1 MLLIAKK
8 FRTLRL
14 NLYNQIK
21 SVKVSYIELSLQID
35 LDFNEIMMAELAEL
49 GFETFVETEDGL
61 EAYVQE
67 ELFEDLA
74 VKNMLET
81 YAERTPISYAFKHIA
96 KQNWNEEWEKNFQP
110 ISIGNDIYVRAD
122 FHEPQPNY
130 LYEIIITPK
139 MSFGTG
145 HHETTSMVMEHQLT
159 ISHQDKKVLDVG
171 TGTGIL
177 AVLAEK
183 LGAKYVSAFDIDE
196 WSVENTMENIALNN
210 TSKIAVRLGTIEDEP
225 KDKYEIVLA
234 NINRNIL
241 LQQIPAYATFMA
253 EGASLIISG
262 FYEADIADIQVVAES
277 VGLKKVAQLSKNQ
290 WASVV
295 FKN

>member
-1 MLLIAKK
+1 MD
-8 FRTLRL
+8 T
-14 NLYNQIK
+14 
-21 SVKVSYIELSLQID
+21 YIELSLQID
-35 LDFNEIMMAELAEL
+35 PDFAEIMMAELAEL
-49 GFETFVETEDGL
+49 GFESFVETDDGL
-61 EAYVQE
+61 DAYIQE
-67 ELFEDLA
+67 DIFNDLDI
-74 VKNMLET
+74 KKMLEN
-81 YAERTPISYAFKHIA
+81 YAERTPISYTFKQIA

-122 FHEPQPNY
+122 FHEAQPDC

-159 ISHQDKKVLDVG
+159 ISHQNKKVLDVG

-177 AVLAEK
+177 AVLASK
-183 LGAKYVSAFDIDE
+183 LGATHISAFDIDE
-196 WSVENTMENIALNN
+196 WSVENTIENIALNN
-210 TSKIAVRLGTIEDEP
+210 ANNISVRLGTIEDEP
-225 KDKYEIVLA
+225 MEKYEIVLA

-241 LQQIPAYATFMA
+241 LQQIPAYATFMTD
-253 EGASLIISG
+253 GASLVISG
-262 FYEADIADIQVVAES
+262 FYETDIADIQAVAES

-295 FKN
+295 FNS

>member
-1 MLLIAKK
+1 MARYSEPIY
-8 FRTLRL
+8 
-14 NLYNQIK
+14 NLY
-21 SVKVSYIELSLQID
+21 SMSYIEISLQID
-35 LDFNEIMMAELAEL
+35 PDFTEIMMAELAEL
-49 GFETFVETEDGL
+49 GFESFVETEDGL
-61 EAYVQE
+61 EAYIQDDI
-67 ELFEDLA
+67 FEDLPI
-74 VKNMLET
+74 KNMLEG
-81 YAERTPISYAFKHIA
+81 YAERTAISYAFKKIA

-122 FHEPQPNY
+122 FHASQPDF

-159 ISHQDKKVLDVG
+159 IPHKDKKVLDVG

-177 AVLAEK
+177 AILASK
-183 LGAKYVSAFDIDE
+183 LGATYISAFDIDE
-196 WSVENTMENIALNN
+196 WSVENTIENVALNN
-210 TSKIAVRLGTIEDEP
+210 AEKILVRLGTIEDEP
-225 KDKYEIVLA
+225 TEKYEIVLA

-241 LQQIPAYATFMA
+241 LQQIPAYKNFMVD
-253 EGASLIISG
+253 GGSLVISG
-262 FYEADIADIQVVAES
+262 FYETDIADIQVVAES

-295 FKN
+295 FSS

>member
-1 MLLIAKK
+1 
-8 FRTLRL
+8 
-14 NLYNQIK
+14 
-21 SVKVSYIELSLQID
+21 VSYIELSLQID

-61 EAYVQE
+61 EAYIQE
-67 ELFEDLA
+67 EFFEDLA
-74 VKNMLET
+74 IKNLLEV
-81 YAERTPISYAFKHIA
+81 YAERTPISYAFKQIA

-122 FHEPQPNY
+122 FHEPQSNY

-159 ISHQDKKVLDVG
+159 LSHQDKKVLDVG

-196 WSVENTMENIALNN
+196 WSVENTIENIALNN

-225 KDKYEIVLA
+225 QEKYEIVLA

-241 LQQIPAYATFMA
+241 LQQIPAYATFMV
-253 EGASLIISG
+253 EGASLVISG
-262 FYEADIADIQVVAES
+262 FYETDIADIQAVAES

-295 FKN
+295 FKS

>member
-1 MLLIAKK
+1 M
-8 FRTLRL
+8 
-14 NLYNQIK
+14 
-21 SVKVSYIELSLQID
+21 SYIELSLQID

-61 EAYVQE
+61 EAYIQE

-145 HHETTSMVMEHQLT
+145 HHETTSMVMEHQLM
-159 ISHQDKKVLDVG
+159 IPHQDKKVLDVG

-196 WSVENTMENIALNN
+196 WSVENTNENIALNN

-225 KDKYEIVLA
+225 QGKYEIVLA

-262 FYEADIADIQVVAES
+262 FYEADIADIQAVAES

-295 FKN
+295 FKS

>member
-1 MLLIAKK
+1 LKIAQ
-8 FRTLRL
+8 
-14 NLYNQIK
+14 NYI
-21 SVKVSYIELSLQID
+21 SVDTYIELSLQID
-35 LDFNEIMMAELAEL
+35 PDFVEIMMAELAEL
-49 GFETFVETEDGL
+49 GFESFVETDEGL
-61 EAYVQE
+61 EAYIQE
-67 ELFEDLA
+67 AIFNDLA
-74 VKNMLET
+74 IKRMLEE
-81 YAERTPISYAFKHIA
+81 YAERTAISYSFKQIA

-122 FHEPQPNY
+122 FHEAQPNY

-159 ISHQDKKVLDVG
+159 ISHEGKKVLDVG

-177 AVLAEK
+177 AVLASK
-183 LGAKYVSAFDIDE
+183 LGASHICAFDIDE
-196 WSVENTMENIALNN
+196 WSVENTIENVALNN
-210 TSKIAVRLGTIEDEP
+210 ANNVSVRLGTIEDEP
-225 KDKYEIVLA
+225 QEKYEIVLA

-241 LQQIPAYATFMA
+241 LQQIPAYSTFMA
-253 EGASLIISG
+253 AGASLVISG
-262 FYEADIADIQVVAES
+262 FYEADIADIQAVAES

-295 FKN
+295 FKFK

>member
-1 MLLIAKK
+1 
-8 FRTLRL
+8 
-14 NLYNQIK
+14 
-21 SVKVSYIELSLQID
+21 VSYIELSLQID

-61 EAYVQE
+61 EAYIQV

-81 YAERTPISYAFKHIA
+81 YAERTPISYAFKQIA

-122 FHEPQPNY
+122 FHEPQVNY

-159 ISHQDKKVLDVG
+159 IPHQDKKVLDIG

-183 LGAKYVSAFDIDE
+183 LGAKYISAFDIDE
-196 WSVENTMENIALNN
+196 WSVENTIENIALNN
-210 TSKIAVRLGTIEDEP
+210 TSNIEVRLGTIEDEP
-225 KDKYEIVLA
+225 HRKYEIVLA

-262 FYEADIADIQVVAES
+262 FYEADIADIQSVAES
-277 VGLKKVAQLSKNQ
+277 LGLKKEAQLSKNQ

-295 FKN
+295 FKS

>member
-1 MLLIAKK
+1 M
-8 FRTLRL
+8 
-14 NLYNQIK
+14 
-21 SVKVSYIELSLQID
+21 SYIELSLQID

-61 EAYVQE
+61 DAYVQE

-74 VKNMLET
+74 VKNMLEN
-81 YAERTPISYAFKHIA
+81 YAERTPISYTFKQIA

-122 FHEPQPNY
+122 FHEPQPNF

-159 ISHQDKKVLDVG
+159 IPHQDKKVLDVG

-183 LGAKYVSAFDIDE
+183 LGAKYISAFDIDE
-196 WSVENTMENIALNN
+196 WSVENTVENIALNN
-210 TSKIAVRLGTIEDEP
+210 TSKISVRLGTIENEP
-225 KDKYEIVLA
+225 QDKYEIVLA

-241 LQQIPAYATFMA
+241 LQQIPTYATFMA
-253 EGASLIISG
+253 EGASLVISG
-262 FYEADIADIQVVAES
+262 FYEADIADIQAVAES

-295 FKN
+295 FKS